1 MNKNQVFTGEI
12 TGITSQGLGVARF
25 EDRAVPIP
33 DGRIEQPEGLGLLL
47 ERPVLRPGHGEYPDP
62 SGKTEML

>member
-25 EDRAVPIP
+25 EDRAVFIKGQAVWTHCGA
-33 DGRIEQPEGLGLLL
+33 DRKGRYHS
-47 ERPVLRPGHGEYPDP
+47 GH
-62 SGKTEML
+62 SGSRA

>member
-25 EDRAVPIP
+25 EDRAVFVKGPS
-33 DGRIEQPEGLGLLL
+33 
-47 ERPVLRPGHGEYPDP
+47 PGNAVK
-62 SGKTEML
+62 SRLSR